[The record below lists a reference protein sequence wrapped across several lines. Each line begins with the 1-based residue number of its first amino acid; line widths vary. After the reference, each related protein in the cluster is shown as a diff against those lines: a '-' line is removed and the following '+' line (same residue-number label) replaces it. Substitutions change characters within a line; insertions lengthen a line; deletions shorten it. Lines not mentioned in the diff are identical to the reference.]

1 MTGVYSSGLA
11 LLAMGVPLSRA
22 ATTLLNAVIIALGCF
37 YLTFISD
44 SFLSTFSSFLATISV
59 IMGSWG
65 AIEIV
70 DMLRQKALGWND
82 KGMVLADGCSGQ
94 IGNKIVD
101 KKFLNEAY
109 ELGKSI
115 V

>member
-1 MTGVYSSGLA
+1 MTSG
-11 LLAMGVPLSRA
+11 SDE
-22 ATTLLNAVIIALGCF
+22 F
-37 YLTFISD
+37 YAFEQSVSFYRFLT
-44 SFLSTFSSFLATISV
+44 
-59 IMGSWG
+59 
-65 AIEIV
+65 
-70 DMLRQKALGWND
+70 KALGWND